1 MSQDLLLQMLK
12 LFQLLQKLKNQ
23 TNRHNLT
30 PRKRCQE
37 SVIKAKLSR
46 KMLQKRKHPPKRIPP
61 LKRIPFLKSRKILL
75 PNLQSQFLWLNK
87 NLRKKRLKKVNKTQ
101 NLQTNLKSKNHKPK
115 LSPPIKRK
123 RTKMMECW
131 LARSFR
137 RLTMEMVCASSTK
150 VSTSRSL
157 SL

>member
-1 MSQDLLLQMLK
+1 MSQDLLLQMFK
-12 LFQLLQKLKNQ
+12 SFQLFQKLKNQ

-30 PRKRCQE
+30 PRKKCPE

-46 KMLQKRKHPPKRIPP
+46 KMLQKRIPL

-115 LSPPIKRK
+115 LSLPIKR
-123 RTKMMECW
+123 RRMKMMECW

-137 RLTMEMVCASSTK
+137 RLMMEMVCASSTK